1 MKLALAASGLFVA
14 LMAVGIACGPTETF
28 CYKEGRTCRE
38 EEGIRKTMMMQSD
51 AGDAADFQKNCPDPV
66 TGELKPCET

>member
-28 CYKEGRTCRE
+28 CYKEGKTCRE
-38 EEGIRKTMMMQSD
+38 VKADIDNAMMQSD
-51 AGDAADFQKNCPDPV
+51 ASDAAELSQTCIDPQ
-66 TGELKPCET
+66 TGKVIPCG

>member
-1 MKLALAASGLFVA
+1 MKLVLAASGLFVA
-14 LMAVGIACGPTETF
+14 LMTVGIACGPTEKF

-51 AGDAADFQKNCPDPV
+51 AADAMDFMKHCYDNQGNEVPCGD
-66 TGELKPCET
+66 